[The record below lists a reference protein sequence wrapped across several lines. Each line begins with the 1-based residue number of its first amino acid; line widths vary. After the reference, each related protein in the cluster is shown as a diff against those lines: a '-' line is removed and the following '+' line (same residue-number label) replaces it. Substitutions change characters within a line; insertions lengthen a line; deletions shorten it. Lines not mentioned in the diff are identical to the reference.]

1 MLEKFDKY
9 WSEYSVVLVFGAV
22 LDPRFKFKVLQKLYA
37 KVETNPTK
45 CQAYIEMLR
54 KKLYKLY
61 DQYVSAIGSNSSRP
75 SSSTIMHSRVESQ
88 VAKKYPKRLFDDVLD
103 VSDEIVEPVEISEL
117 DRYLE
122 QPCYEMKFYQDLDVL
137 DHWKGCVKGFPILSR
152 MTRDLLAIPITTVA
166 SESAF
171 SIGARVLTKYRSC
184 MLPEKVQTLICTRNW
199 LHGFNMGKLIY
210 FVTCYIILIF

>member
-1 MLEKFDKY
+1 MGERLCAFFKPFYEMTNLISGSSYPTSNVYFLQVWKIERLLKEGLSDEDTSMSAMYKRMLEKFDKY
-9 WSEYSVVLVFGAV
+9 WSEYSVVFAFSAV
-22 LDPRFKFKVLQKLYA
+22 LDPRFKFKVLEKLYA

-61 DQYVSAIGSNSSRP
+61 DQYVSAIGSSSSQP

-122 QPCYEMKFYQDLDVL
+122 QPYDDDVDEGSNGDEGDDMNEDEL
-137 DHWKGCVKGFPILSR
+137 NDGMTCV
-152 MTRDLLAIPITTVA
+152 
-166 SESAF
+166 
-171 SIGARVLTKYRSC
+171 
-184 MLPEKVQTLICTRNW
+184 
-199 LHGFNMGKLIY
+199 
-210 FVTCYIILIF
+210 